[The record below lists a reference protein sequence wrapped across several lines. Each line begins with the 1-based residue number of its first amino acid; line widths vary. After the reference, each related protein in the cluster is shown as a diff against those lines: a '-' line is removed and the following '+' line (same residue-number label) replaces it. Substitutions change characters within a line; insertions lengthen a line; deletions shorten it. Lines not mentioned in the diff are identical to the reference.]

1 MTDDGRSDLSLL
13 VDMER
18 SPGARP
24 RHRRQRRGRRFL
36 GSVIALVVVAAL
48 IAGVFYGG
56 RAIMNVFG
64 DVPDY
69 TGSGGAAV
77 QVRIDQGDTAADI
90 ATALLDAGVIQS
102 ERAFREAATADPDS
116 LSIQPGLY
124 QLRAELPAAAALD
137 LLLDPQARL
146 SEIVTIPEGFI
157 VEQVLLAL
165 SESTGLS
172 LAELQSAAQQ
182 SEAIGLPAYAGGKL
196 EGFLYPSTYELDPD
210 DSAVE
215 VLQTLTA
222 QFTAM
227 ADRLQL
233 EERAAALGVT
243 PYEIVTIASMIQSE
257 SRIDAERPMI
267 ARVVYNRLAQ
277 DIPLGIDATSAYE
290 LRKPG
295 SELTTEELQNPTP
308 FNTRVNLGLTP
319 TPISNPGEASLEAA
333 LEPTPGDWIYYVLE
347 DADGNHF
354 FTASAAEFEAAKAQ
368 CVAKGLGCG

>member
-18 SPGARP
+18 PPGGRP
-24 RHRRQRRGRRFL
+24 RHRRRRRGRRFL
-36 GSVIALVVVAAL
+36 GSVVALVVLAAL
-48 IAGVFYGG
+48 VVGVFYGG

-77 QVRIDQGDTAADI
+77 QIRIDQGDTASDI
-90 ATALLDAGVIQS
+90 ATALLDAGVVAS

-124 QLRAELPAAAALD
+124 ELRLELPAATALD

-146 SEIVTIPEGFI
+146 TEIVTIPEGFI
-157 VEQVLLAL
+157 VEQVLVALADT
-165 SESTGLS
+165 TGLP
-172 LAELQSAAQQ
+172 LVELQSAAEQTA
-182 SEAIGLPAYAGGKL
+182 AIGLPPYATAL
-196 EGFLYPSTYELDPD
+196 EGFLYPSTYELDPED
-210 DSAVE
+210 TAVE

-222 QFTAM
+222 EFVAV
-227 ADRLQL
+227 AERLQL

-243 PYEIVTIASMIQSE
+243 PYDIVIIASMIQSE

-295 SELTTEELQNPTP
+295 SDLTTDELQNPTP

-333 LEPTPGDWIYYVLE
+333 LAPTAGDWIYYVLE

-368 CVAKGLGCG
+368 CIAKGLGCG